1 MICSTA
7 ALMAFGTA
15 DYASAQA
22 QGYGQGG
29 CPPGQECPQQ
39 DMQRSRDNA
48 EQGVTE
54 DQGTM
59 RRRRIQT
66 EDQADESTMRK
77 RRVQTEEQAD
87 VDVRE
92 STRMSQTDWRFDP
105 NRHERRRKKDAKF
118 RFFFGGFWYPE
129 PYWRYGLV
137 INPRIG
143 CREGRGIVADN
154 GFRRV
159 RIVECAGRIYTYT
172 GRRGGRLFEIS
183 LSSRSGRI
191 VDLDRI

>member
-1 MICSTA
+1 MKSIAKHTAMICSTA

-29 CPPGQECPQQ
+29 CPPGQECPQP
-39 DMQRSRDNA
+39 DMRRSTDDNVDH
-48 EQGVTE
+48 GVTE

-59 RRRRIQT
+59 RKRRIQT
-66 EDQADESTMRK
+66 EDT
-77 RRVQTEEQAD
+77 QAD
-87 VDVRE
+87 VDVRK

-137 INPRIG
+137 VSPRIG
-143 CREGRGIVADN
+143 CREGRGIVADS